1 MTPPPLDSFCF
12 RFHFRCEISLATYG
26 SVECVAE
33 NYNRE
38 ESSKE
43 SSVEG
48 KHGLETS
55 NDIDPV
61 AFWTFDDVPNSNVA
75 SDTAGKTNGLYSA
88 GVDLGH
94 EGQTSKQS
102 SAYFNGESSYVVI
115 PYTPLLNS
123 ADFTISATVNPSA
136 RSGED
141 QSESAESIVENFA
154 ETSEQTVVIGGYGL
168 ERHWIGPNEKGAY
181 EPKWAFAI
189 GTPLGPRVIYSK
201 SKARSDEWSQIVG
214 VYDTVERRMSLFV
227 NGKLEASETL
237 GNQVNVASLSQD
249 FPLLLLFYL
258 PIDFPF
264 L

>member
-1 MTPPPLDSFCF
+1 M
-12 RFHFRCEISLATYG
+12 
-26 SVECVAE
+26 
-33 NYNRE
+33 
-38 ESSKE
+38 
-43 SSVEG
+43 
-48 KHGLETS
+48 ETS

-168 ERHWIGPNEKGAY
+168 ERHWIGPNERLQVMVDQW
-181 EPKWAFAI
+181 ESPMM
-189 GTPLGPRVIYSK
+189 
-201 SKARSDEWSQIVG
+201 IVG
-214 VYDTVERRMSLFV
+214 CPLRTSDITFISSFTSWPFTVKNLV
-227 NGKLEASETL
+227 NCCNLI
-237 GNQVNVASLSQD
+237 
-249 FPLLLLFYL
+249 YL
-258 PIDFPF
+258 MHLWIQK
-264 L
+264 